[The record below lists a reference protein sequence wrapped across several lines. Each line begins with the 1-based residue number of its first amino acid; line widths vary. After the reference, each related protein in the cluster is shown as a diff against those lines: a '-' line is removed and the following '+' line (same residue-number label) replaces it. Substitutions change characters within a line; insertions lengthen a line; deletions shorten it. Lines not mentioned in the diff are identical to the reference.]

1 MIDNGRLRIDDA
13 SLSYDDGR
21 LRIDDGSLSYD
32 NGRLPIDDGSLSE
45 RQWREGN
52 MDVAFTASE
61 VNCLVRKSLIRVR
74 IGATTDTKFLIFE
87 SLKAE

>member
-1 MIDNGRLRIDDA
+1 MRIVKGPQVIDNGRLP
-13 SLSYDDGR
+13 
-21 LRIDDGSLSYD
+21 IDDGSLSYD

-74 IGATTDTKFLIFE
+74 IGATTDTTFLIFE
-87 SLKAE
+87 SPKAE